1 MSIALHSQT
10 GLRPRS
16 GLGIS
21 SFALGTISTLSF
33 MLLSGYVT
41 VFRETASANAMIGV
55 VMSLVWLINM
65 IGIGLGIASVVRGS
79 RNTLTI
85 LGLVLNFGILTLSVA
100 LIAIGLRM
108 H

>member
-21 SFALGTISTLSF
+21 SFALTISTLSF

-55 VMSLVWLINM
+55 VMSLGWLINM